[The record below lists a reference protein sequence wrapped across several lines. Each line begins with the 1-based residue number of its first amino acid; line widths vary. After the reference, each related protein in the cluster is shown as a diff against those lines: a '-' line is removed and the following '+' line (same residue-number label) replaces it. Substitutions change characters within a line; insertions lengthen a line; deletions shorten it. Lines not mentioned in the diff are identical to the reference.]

1 MRFPRSSCICIP
13 VNSKLT
19 WGRYSYSAN
28 TQGPSSHLFS
38 SLLILFPPTPT
49 PRRNGK
55 AMLLV
60 NTIIID
66 HHSVIL
72 TSVLLLLPTKQWQE
86 SRCCNNAP
94 SLFSILWWFSS
105 APSAL
110 QWSSPKQI
118 LLTFLLSTSC
128 IAAWILL
135 PNLMAGDQVEVT
147 LVMIHGRESNALARK
162 SLKLISLAWDLQDLW
177 ATSLLAWH
185 LSLTCEA
192 PLALGY
198 REKTENP

>member
-118 LLTFLLSTSC
+118 LLTVCYSVSAVLCLCVFRYKMQSPRGH
-128 IAAWILL
+128 L
-135 PNLMAGDQVEVT
+135 PIFVV
-147 LVMIHGRESNALARK
+147 H
-162 SLKLISLAWDLQDLW
+162 
-177 ATSLLAWH
+177 
-185 LSLTCEA
+185 
-192 PLALGY
+192 
-198 REKTENP
+198 EK